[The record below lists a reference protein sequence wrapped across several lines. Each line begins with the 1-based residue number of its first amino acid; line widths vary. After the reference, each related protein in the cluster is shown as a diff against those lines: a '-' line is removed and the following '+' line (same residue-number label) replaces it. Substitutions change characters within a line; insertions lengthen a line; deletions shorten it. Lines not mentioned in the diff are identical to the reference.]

1 MNSIENEDKLVT
13 SSISIETESEAKIV
27 KKKKKKIK
35 KVKKAKKCSGLK
47 ELLDQIAEEKL
58 AKSKKEK
65 EKEKKEKEKEKVKEK
80 KLNIEINK
88 KDESLINS
96 CISSPIENEGK
107 NKEYSLKDHINI
119 INNSV
124 SGTTVATSYIEDFND
139 CQRFNYDKYSDGYI
153 KCEYNDLRPNY
164 LLKNFE
170 TSEDDK
176 IDDDLYFHNKRK
188 KSSPICDYYN
198 GFDKILS
205 EIHKGSVDLANS
217 FNFIK
222 KEDLISS
229 NICLKNSHNNKYTN
243 NYKNTD
249 TNINILNSN
258 NNNDYNNNS
267 IINENNIDN
276 DNIINNSESKINSD
290 NNYINSNDLNQIDIN
305 NTDDCYY
312 MNYPYYPYVDYYN
325 YIPESFINPNYNINK
340 MENNIFFNKNK
351 HRHNYKINKN
361 EKNELNNSKNNN
373 NNNTSNNKKENILYV
388 RDGDW
393 FCQFCL
399 NLNFSFRSFCNRCKA
414 HK

>member
-1 MNSIENEDKLVT
+1 MQR
-13 SSISIETESEAKIV
+13 
-27 KKKKKKIK
+27 KKKKKIK
-35 KVKKAKKCSGLK
+35 KIKKVKKVKKCSGLK

-65 EKEKKEKEKEKVKEK
+65 EKEEKEKEKVKEK

-107 NKEYSLKDHINI
+107 NKEYSVKDHINI

-139 CQRFNYDKYSDGYI
+139 CQKFNYDKYSDGSI

-176 IDDDLYFHNKRK
+176 IDDDLQFHNKRK

-205 EIHKGSVDLANS
+205 ETHKGSVDLANS

-229 NICLKNSHNNKYTN
+229 NICLKNNHNNKYTN
-243 NYKNTD
+243 NNKNTD
-249 TNINILNSN
+249 TNINILNS

-276 DNIINNSESKINSD
+276 DNDNIINNSESLINID
-290 NNYINSNDLNQIDIN
+290 DLNQIDIN
-305 NTDDCYY
+305 NMDDCYY
-312 MNYPYYPYVDYYN
+312 MNYPYYPYVDYFN
-325 YIPESFINPNYNINK
+325 YIPESFINPNYYQNK
-340 MENNIFFNKNK
+340 MFFNKNK
-351 HRHNYKINKN
+351 HRHNYKTNKY

-373 NNNTSNNKKENILYV
+373 SNSNNNSYNNSNNKKENILYL

-399 NLNFSFRSFCNRCKA
+399 NLNFSFRSFCNKCKA
-414 HK
+414 PK